1 MSTFP
6 TKILLATDGSKDAEL
21 ATRAAIELANTTG
34 SELHVVYVGEL
45 GGVLRAPSESELGQ
59 FVQRLTRNTHSV
71 LGERI
76 ALIAAAGGGV
86 SGDHARVGHPAEEI
100 VVLAQEIGAGLIVI
114 GSRGRGRIRRALMGS
129 VSDSVVRHAHCPVLV
144 VRGGESGRTVL
155 LSKKILLATDGSEDA
170 ALAAQT
176 AAGLAQQ
183 MGSELH
189 TVYVRPRLV
198 PHRPGYY
205 VGPAIVENAERK
217 EREVLEREAQRL
229 LDAQTAEVRGAG
241 GNVAEAH
248 LRVGTPDEEIVK
260 LAEELG
266 VGLIVM
272 GSRGR
277 GGVRRALMGSVSDSV
292 VRHAYCPV
300 LVVRKEEEALSS

>member
-1 MSTFP
+1 MSILP

-21 ATRAAIELANTTG
+21 ATKAAIELANATG
-34 SELHVVYVGEL
+34 LELHVVYVGEFGPL
-45 GGVLRAPSESELGQ
+45 PRAPLESKLGQ
-59 FVQRLTRNTHSV
+59 IAQRLTRRTRSV

-86 SGDHARVGHPAEEI
+86 SGEHARVGRPAQEI
-100 VVLAQEIGAGLIVI
+100 VALAQEIEAGLIVM
-114 GSRGRGRIRRALMGS
+114 GSRGRGGVRRALMGS

-144 VRGGESGRTVL
+144 VRGGESGRAVL
-155 LSKKILLATDGSEDA
+155 LSEKILLATDGSEDA
-170 ALAAQT
+170 ILAART

-189 TVYVRPRLV
+189 AVYVPPRIA

-205 VGPAIVENAERK
+205 VGPEVVEQAGRK
-217 EREVLEREAQRL
+217 EREELERETQRL
-229 LDAQTAEVRGAG
+229 LDLQAEEVRGAG
-241 GNVAEAH
+241 GKVARAH

-272 GSRGR
+272 GSRGQ
-277 GGVRRALMGSVSDSV
+277 GGVRRALLGSVSDSV
-292 VRHAYCPV
+292 VRHAHCPV
-300 LVVRKEEEALSS
+300 LVVRDQQ